1 MENYFCIHGHFYQP
15 PRENPWLDV
24 IELQDSAYPYHDW
37 NERITSE
44 CYAANAA
51 SRILDEQGWIIKI
64 VNNYANMSFNFGPTL
79 LNWIE
84 TNVPNVYEAVLE
96 ADRASQERFSG
107 HGSALAQA
115 YNHIILPLA
124 NSRDKYT
131 QILWGIRD
139 FEYRFRR
146 SPEGMWL
153 PETAVDLESLDILAK
168 AGIRFTILSPFQASR
183 IRPMDGGEWEDVTGA
198 NIDPSRAY
206 KLQLPSGRTIALFFY
221 DGPISHAVAFEQ
233 LLGKGEAF
241 AQRLLAGFS
250 KARSW
255 PQIVNIATDGET
267 YGHHHSSGDMA
278 LAFAINYIE
287 SNNLARLTNYG
298 EYLEKY
304 PPTHEVEI
312 FENSSWSCAH
322 GVERWR
328 SDCGCGPGG
337 HSEWN
342 LSWRAPLRQ
351 ALDWLRDT
359 LAPAYKHKAG
369 LFLKDPW
376 EARDEYIR
384 VILDRS
390 SGSIEKFFKEQA
402 VRTLKKAEEITVLKL
417 LELQRYAMLMYTS
430 CGWFFDELSGIE
442 AVQIMHYA
450 GRALQLAQ
458 EVYGNATEYRFL
470 ELLEQ
475 AKSNIPEHRDGR
487 LIYEKF
493 VRPAALDLEKVCAHY
508 GVRSLFDGYE
518 KEAGIFCYG
527 VDQEDYQTFEVG
539 NAKLAVGRTT
549 LSSRITRESN
559 IFCFGV
565 LHWGDHKLSCC
576 VRECHNREIYE
587 TLIAEVSEKFGEVD
601 FQETLQILDKHLGR
615 SKYSLRSL
623 FRDEQRKVLDGILES
638 TLAKVEIVYREVY
651 DDNIALMR
659 FLEDLDSP
667 PPGALYS
674 AAEFVLNVG
683 LRRAFEG
690 EPLDPELIKK
700 LVEEARLAG
709 VTLDAASLEMVLRR
723 RIEKVAEQLA
733 TNPAELH
740 LLKELR
746 TVIDILDFLPFKVNT
761 WKVQNICYE
770 MQQSTYADLRE
781 RSVEGERSLREFTHE
796 FVALSKRLRIR
807 MAR

>member
-1 MENYFCIHGHFYQP
+1 MEKYFCIHGHFYQP
-15 PRENPWLDV
+15 PRENPWLEV

-51 SRILDEQGWIIKI
+51 SRILDQQGWIIKI

-79 LNWIE
+79 LNWME
-84 TNVPNVYEAVLE
+84 TNVPDVYEAILE
-96 ADRASQERFSG
+96 ADRASQKRFSG

-115 YNHIILPLA
+115 YNHIVLPLA
-124 NSRDKYT
+124 NRRDKCT
-131 QILWGIRD
+131 QVLWGIRD

-168 AGIRFTILSPFQASR
+168 AGIRFTILSPSQAR
-183 IRPMDGGEWEDVTGA
+183 RVRPMDRGEWEDVIGA
-198 NIDPSRAY
+198 KIDPSRAY
-206 KLQLPSGRTIALFFY
+206 QLQLPTGRTIALFFY

-233 LLGKGEAF
+233 LLSKGETF

-250 KARSW
+250 EVRSW
-255 PQIVNIATDGET
+255 PQIVNVATDGET

-287 SNNLARLTNYG
+287 SNNLARLTNYA

-328 SDCGCGPGG
+328 SDCGCSPGG

-342 LSWRAPLRQ
+342 RAWRGPLRQ

-359 LAPAYKHKAG
+359 LAPAYEHKAG
-369 LFLKDPW
+369 LFLKNPW

-384 VILDRS
+384 VMLDRS
-390 SGSIEKFFKEQA
+390 SQNIDKFFKAQA
-402 VRTLKKAEEITVLKL
+402 VRTLEKPEEITVLKL
-417 LELQRYAMLMYTS
+417 LELQRCAMFMYTS
-430 CGWFFDELSGIE
+430 CGWFFDELSGVE
-442 AVQIMHYA
+442 TVQIIHYA
-450 GRALQLAQ
+450 GRVLQLAQ
-458 EVYGNATEYRFL
+458 EVYGNTTEYRFL
-470 ELLEQ
+470 ELLQQ
-475 AKSNIPEHRDGR
+475 ARSNIPEHRDGR

-493 VRPAALDLEKVCAHY
+493 VRPSALDLEKVCAHY
-508 GVRSLFDGYE
+508 GVKSLLEDYG
-518 KEAGIFCYG
+518 KETSIFCYE

-539 NAKLAVGRTT
+539 NAKLAVGRAT
-549 LSSRITRESN
+549 LSSRITRESTR
-559 IFCFGV
+559 FCFGV
-565 LHWGDHKLSCC
+565 LHWGDHNLSCS

-587 TLIAEVSEKFGEVD
+587 ALKGEVSKNFGEVD
-601 FQETLQILDKHLGR
+601 LQETLQILEKHLGP
-615 SKYSLRSL
+615 SKYSLRNL
-623 FRDEQRKVLDGILES
+623 FRDEQRKVLDGILQS
-638 TLAKVEIVYREVY
+638 ALAKIEIMYREVY
-651 DDNIALMR
+651 EDNTALMR

-667 PPGALYS
+667 PPRALYS
-674 AAEFVLNVG
+674 AAEFVLNVT

-690 EPLDPELIKK
+690 EPFDPELIKK
-700 LVEEARLAG
+700 LVVEARLAG

-723 RIEKVAEQLA
+723 RIERAAEQLA
-733 TNPAELH
+733 ANPAELP
-740 LLKELR
+740 LLKGLR
-746 TVIDILDFLPFKVNT
+746 AAIDTLDFLPFKVNT

-770 MQQSTYADLRE
+770 MQQSTYADLRK
-781 RSVEGERSLREFTHE
+781 SSAQGERSLREFTEE

-807 MAR
+807 IAP